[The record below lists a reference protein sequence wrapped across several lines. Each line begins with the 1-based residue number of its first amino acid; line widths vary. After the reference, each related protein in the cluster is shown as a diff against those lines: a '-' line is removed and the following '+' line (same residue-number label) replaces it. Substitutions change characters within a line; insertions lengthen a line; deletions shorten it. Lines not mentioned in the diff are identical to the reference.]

1 MLRVYDILDNSEV
14 QCGVHFCWYDYD
26 AFERIEIS
34 EAEARGLEVKYL
46 YIEDGELWI
55 EVSRGVDE

>member
-1 MLRVYDILDNSEV
+1 MLCVYDILDNSEV

-26 AFERIEIS
+26 AFERIEIA

-46 YIEDGELWI
+46 YIEEGELWI
-55 EVSRGVDE
+55 EVSREVDE

>member
-1 MLRVYDILDNSEV
+1 MLFVYDILDNSEV

-34 EAEARGLEVKYL
+34 EAEARGMEVKYL
-46 YIEDGELWI
+46 YIEDGDLWI
-55 EVSRGVDE
+55 EVDRKVSE

>member
-1 MLRVYDILDNSEV
+1 MLFVYDILDNSEV

-34 EAEARGLEVKYL
+34 EAEARGMEVKYL
-46 YIEDGELWI
+46 YIEDGDLWI
-55 EVSRGVDE
+55 EVDPEVSE